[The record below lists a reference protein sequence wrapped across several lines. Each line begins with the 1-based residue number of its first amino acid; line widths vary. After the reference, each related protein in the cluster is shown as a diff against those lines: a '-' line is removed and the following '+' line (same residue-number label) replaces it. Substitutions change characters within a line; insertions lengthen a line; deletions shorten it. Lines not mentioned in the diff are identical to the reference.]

1 MNQKKSKRLIIILI
15 IAVCILIILAGLAYA
30 VLATDF
36 MKSDKE
42 LFFKYA
48 TQIFEKDNGM
58 IENEL
63 DQYYEKQKNTPYSNS
78 GNFNVDISSSDQSF
92 SSEIKNTNNMNI
104 TFSGQTDYAG
114 EKVMQDISINYSD
127 SVKMP
132 LSFKKVKNIM
142 GIQTEY
148 VGSKYITIDNTKT
161 LDSSGQESNISL
173 NNTTKE
179 MEKLT
184 DIFDIEITE
193 QEMNHIKNTYM
204 GILNNN
210 LQDSDFSK
218 VNENNKKGY
227 KLSLTSDKQKEI
239 LTKILENLKND
250 EITLNKLNELIKKQ
264 RNSNK
269 ITSDDIDDAIEAVD
283 RSQDLKD
290 ISITVFQEN
299 KAISKVVIEKDE
311 FKVSVEKVKIG
322 NELQYN
328 ISLEIVENNEI
339 TSKIYFNIKY
349 TGLDTLQ
356 NIGEDY
362 ELGLEYTISGNNEQT
377 YSYKYKLKN
386 EITFQETSNIGDFTE
401 ANSLNLNNLETEQR
415 TNFINALTQ
424 RLTEVNEKQM
434 KALGLSA
441 NENPI
446 MNIIPKLSL
455 YTNGLGLKDDE
466 LNQIEVSAFNAKF
479 ELYEG
484 TNLGGGTVKGLLTTI
499 AENNGINQEDEE
511 SSSNLSSNLIKEIH
525 FNGEEYEVNEQTITM
540 VKGEISTEDYFRV
553 EFEKDE
559 NTGIIYRV
567 VINKK

>member
-30 VLATDF
+30 ILATDF

-127 SVKMP
+127 SVKLP
-132 LSFKKVKNIM
+132 LSFKKVKNVM

-328 ISLEIVENNEI
+328 ISLEMVENNEI

-415 TNFINALTQ
+415 TNFMNALTQ

-446 MNIIPKLSL
+446 MNIIPELSL

>member
-30 VLATDF
+30 ILATDF

-127 SVKMP
+127 SVKLP
-132 LSFKKVKNIM
+132 LSFKKVKNVM

-328 ISLEIVENNEI
+328 ISLEMVENNEI

-415 TNFINALTQ
+415 TNFMNALTQ

-441 NENPI
+441 NENTI
-446 MNIIPKLSL
+446 MNIIPELSL